1 MVRVWS
7 TLLVLAAAL
16 AVAWNVSYAK
26 EKDKGGEKK
35 PAKAENVFKKL
46 DTNKDSKLS
55 EEEFTTGRK
64 DPEKAK
70 GLFKKID
77 TNRDGFVSLDEF
89 KAFSKKMEERAAK
102 KKDKDKKPEKN

>member
-16 AVAWNVSYAK
+16 AVGWNVSYAK

-35 PAKAENVFKKL
+35 PVKAEDVFKKL
-46 DTNKDSKLS
+46 DADKDGKLS
-55 EEEFTTGRK
+55 EKEFTTGRK

-77 TNRDGFVSLDEF
+77 TDRDGFVSLAEF
-89 KAFSKKMEERAAK
+89 KAFSKRMEERAAK
-102 KKDKDKKPEKN
+102 KKDKKPEKN